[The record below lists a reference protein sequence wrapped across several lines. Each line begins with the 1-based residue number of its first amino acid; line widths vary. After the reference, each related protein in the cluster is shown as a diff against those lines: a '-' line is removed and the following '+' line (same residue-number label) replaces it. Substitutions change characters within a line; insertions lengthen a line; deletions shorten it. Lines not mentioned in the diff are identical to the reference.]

1 MNNKK
6 AVIYIRFSSNKQS
19 DSFSIEYQQ
28 DECRKFIQLKGY
40 TLIKEY
46 VDKAKTGKKVA
57 GREAFD
63 EMLRDAKR
71 GLFDKIIVFSFS
83 RSFRNTRDAL
93 NYNHE
98 LYEKHGIV
106 IESVIERIDM
116 TDPHGK
122 FSGTNLFAMHE
133 LQSDIIAA
141 HVKSGMYVAAQQG
154 YYLGGNVPYGYGLYE
169 TGEQT
174 RGKARR
180 KFKVE
185 ESEAHYIKEIYNR
198 YADGSSLREIVN
210 FLNDNNVK
218 GRSGGAMTVQ
228 TIVGILRNE
237 FYIGIREVNIKGYDK
252 IKIEGKT
259 PAIIDKDLF
268 ARVQVI
274 HEKNAE
280 NTRPRQTKRLY
291 ALTGKIFCKCGAH
304 FFGNYRKQNGRKH
317 YAYYVC
323 SKKKGSK
330 TCDAKDIR
338 KDLLEEY
345 CLSEIKKHI
354 LNPDAIKKISADI
367 AKLANE
373 NNNGAVDI
381 KKLTARKNKIL
392 TILKNAK
399 REQLENDLPIEIYND
414 LSKEYFEELKKIEK
428 DILIYKASVDFEI
441 TPENVEAY
449 LTSFLKAETHNDKA
463 LKHLFDRFVNRID
476 ITEDRVILTL
486 AVCPV
491 SRDSVPNGQPHF
503 KLSLQEKRNNFF
515 NVRKG

>member
-1 MNNKK
+1 MNNKR

-19 DSFSIEYQQ
+19 ESFSIEYQQ
-28 DECRKFIQLKGY
+28 DECRKFIELKGY
-40 TLIKEY
+40 TLVKEY
-46 VDKAKTGKKVA
+46 VDKAKSGKKVA

-71 GLFDKIIVFSFS
+71 GIFDKIIVFSFS

-93 NYNHE
+93 NYNHD

-154 YYLGGNVPYGYGLYE
+154 YYLGGNVPFGYSLYE
-169 TGEQT
+169 TGEFT

-180 KFKVE
+180 KFQVDE
-185 ESEAHYIKEIYNR
+185 NESYYIKQIYER
-198 YADGSSLREIVN
+198 YANGASLREIVDY
-210 FLNDNNVK
+210 LNDNNIK
-218 GRSGGAMTVQ
+218 GRSGGSMTVQ
-228 TIVGILRNE
+228 TITGILRNE
-237 FYIGIREVNIKGYDK
+237 FYIGIRDVNIKGYDK
-252 IKIEGKT
+252 LKIEGKT

-280 NTRPRQTKRLY
+280 QTKPRQTKRLY

-304 FFGNYRKQNGRKH
+304 FFGNYRKFSHGRH

-323 SKKKGSK
+323 SNKKGSR

-338 KDLLEEY
+338 KDILEEY
-345 CLSEIKKHI
+345 VLQEIKKHI
-354 LNPDAIKKISADI
+354 LNPVAIKEIAVKISH
-367 AKLANE
+367 LANAQ
-373 NNNGAVDI
+373 NNNEIDI
-381 KKLTARKNKIL
+381 KKLTARKTKIL
-392 TILKNAK
+392 NILKNAK
-399 REQLENDLPIEIYND
+399 REQLENDLPIEIYNE
-414 LSKEYFEELKKIEK
+414 LSAEYFDELKRIEK

-476 ITEDRVILTL
+476 ITDDDVILTL

-503 KLSLQEKRNNFF
+503 KLSLNEKRAKFF
-515 NVRKG
+515 NQRI